1 VYASVQKSNE
11 QLAPRHVMATTRI
24 TARWMKWQALFTCP
38 YRKEQWNNEMFRDIR
53 QVGMNK

>member
-1 VYASVQKSNE
+1 
-11 QLAPRHVMATTRI
+11 
-24 TARWMKWQALFTCP
+24 MKWQALFTCP